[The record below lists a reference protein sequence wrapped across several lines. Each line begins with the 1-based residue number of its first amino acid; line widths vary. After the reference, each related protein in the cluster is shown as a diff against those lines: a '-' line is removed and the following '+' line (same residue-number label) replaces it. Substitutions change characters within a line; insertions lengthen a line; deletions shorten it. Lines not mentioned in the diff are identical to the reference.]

1 MRSEPI
7 TVYVSKGCPYCEKV
21 IAYLEEC
28 NASFEVK
35 NVSEDDTAFKEWKSI
50 NPMGTPLT
58 VKGDRQV
65 LGFSAEKL
73 DALV

>member
-1 MRSEPI
+1 MISEPI
-7 TVYVSKGCPYCEKV
+7 TVYISKGCPYCEKV
-21 IAYLEEC
+21 IAHLEEHD
-28 NASFEVK
+28 ATFQVK
-35 NVSEDDTAFKEWKSI
+35 NVSEDDDAFKEWKSI

-73 DALV
+73 DALI